1 MPRLTDDHLP
11 RPLSHRSPE
20 PEVSR
25 FLHTFLHHAPVA
37 ALVLDDEGRVIE
49 TNARAEAL
57 LNVPDGQLP
66 SRAFASL
73 LGPEHERD
81 FARAIRVA
89 RERGEASAEM
99 EVGLASRSGE
109 GTLVSVTF
117 LPVQNGG
124 LRIILVLRDLT
135 VERHK
140 REVAVSV
147 RTRAYQAEHERDQKL
162 AALGKLIAGVVHELK
177 TPLTYSRNLIVLQHH
192 VLSGMAARHPGAARE
207 VREALEQ
214 NAEMLHG
221 NDRASAL
228 LHQLRPL
235 AQNRRRERQSVDL
248 VELAVSAA
256 REFRGTN
263 KTTVHLALD
272 LQGTHPVLV
281 EKDEIL
287 AAMLNLLRNA
297 AEAMNGKG
305 TILLQTRNGDAPPQI
320 RIVDHG
326 PGIPAGALPHLFEP
340 FHTTKENGTG
350 LGLFIAKQ
358 AVEAHGGTLTHA
370 PTPGG
375 GATFVIELLAA

>member
-1 MPRLTDDHLP
+1 MNDDHLP
-11 RPLSHRSPE
+11 RHLSHRSPE

-25 FLHTFLHHAPVA
+25 FLHAFLHHAPVA
-37 ALVLDDEGRVIE
+37 ALVLDDEGRVLE
-49 TNARAEAL
+49 ANARAEAL
-57 LNVPDGQLP
+57 LNVPEGQLP
-66 SRAFASL
+66 GRAFTSL
-73 LGPEHERD
+73 LAPEHERE
-81 FARAIRVA
+81 FRRAIRIA
-89 RERGEASAEM
+89 RERGEASPELEA
-99 EVGLASRSGE
+99 GLASRGAE

-117 LPVQNGG
+117 LPIRNERM
-124 LRIILVLRDLT
+124 RIILILRDLT
-135 VERHK
+135 LESHK

-177 TPLTYSRNLIVLQHH
+177 TPLTYSRNLIELQHRL
-192 VLSGMAARHPGAARE
+192 LSEMAVRHPDAASDLQN
-207 VREALEQ
+207 ALEH

-221 NDRASAL
+221 NDRAAAI

-235 AQNRRRERQSVDL
+235 AQNRHRERQSVDL

-263 KTTVHLALD
+263 ETKVHLALD
-272 LQGTHPVLV
+272 LQGSHAVLV

-287 AAMLNLLRNA
+287 AAVLNLLRNA
-297 AEAMNGKG
+297 AQAMGGEG
-305 TILLQTRNGDAPPQI
+305 TIVLQTRNGDVPPQI

-326 PGIPAGALPHLFEP
+326 PGIPEGVLPHLFEP
-340 FHTTKENGTG
+340 FHTTKESGTG

-375 GATFVIELLAA
+375 GATFVIQLQAT